1 MRDAPSP
8 PPAPPEG
15 PGPHAQVAPA
25 LPGRPRGLYA
35 AVLLFL
41 LLLGSW
47 LAWDLW
53 RERERTLELAARLVM
68 QKSQLMARAFG
79 DTFLAADYVLRD
91 VLGHVRLDRDLRYPD
106 PDADHRQG
114 IEGLLRLKA
123 ATIPVLEDVA
133 LFNRDCIFTAFAKG
147 NFYGRRSTQRFCSD
161 LQVGPGERLHMQY
174 LPVERSASKR
184 PVVVMA
190 RTVGDAQGRLLGGAL
205 AVLDLQYAQNWLASF
220 DVDPQDNLSLLDTD
234 GVLLARIPPLPQ
246 AIGQRLPPTP
256 SQLPFSELVGVDTFT
271 DPSPVDGR
279 LRVYGASRLGD
290 FPLVA
295 LVGFDRNTVLE
306 GWRHRAWQLLAG
318 YAVLCALT
326 LLMLRIQLAMLHQRE
341 ELRALATT
349 DALTGIGNRGHLMN
363 AGAQEYARARRY
375 GQELAVLMLDIDR
388 FKSINDRWGHPTGDQ
403 VIRVVAQ
410 SLRALARGQ
419 DLGGRLGGEEFA
431 LLLPATS
438 LAGARVIAERLR
450 QSVQDED
457 SVRTKAGDA
466 VRFTVSIGVAAL
478 TAQDADFDSLL
489 QRADRALYLAK
500 DSGRN
505 RVKLL
510 DSDAAAS
517 PA

>member
-1 MRDAPSP
+1 M
-8 PPAPPEG
+8 
-15 PGPHAQVAPA
+15 QVAPA
-25 LPGRPRGLYA
+25 LPARLRGLYT

-41 LLLGSW
+41 FALGSW

-53 RERERTLELAARLVM
+53 RERERTMELAARLVM
-68 QKSQLMARAFG
+68 QKSQFMARAFG
-79 DTFLAADYVLRD
+79 DTFLAADFVLRD
-91 VLGHVRLDRDLRYPD
+91 VLGHVRPERDLVHPD
-106 PDADHRQG
+106 PDSDHRQR
-114 IEGLLRLKA
+114 IEGLLRVKA

-133 LFNRDCIFTAFAKG
+133 LFNHDCIFTAFAKG
-147 NFYGRRSTQRFCSD
+147 NFYGRRSTQRFCAD

-190 RTVGDAQGRLLGGAL
+190 RTVGDAQGRLLGGAM

-246 AIGQRLPPTP
+246 AIGQRLAPTP
-256 SQLPFSELVGVDTFT
+256 TQLPFSELVGVATFT

-279 LRVYGASRLGD
+279 LRVYGVSRLGD

-295 LVGFDRNTVLE
+295 LVGFDRSTVLQ

-326 LLMLRIQLAMLHQRE
+326 LLMLRIQLAMLRQRE

-349 DALTGIGNRGHLMN
+349 DALTGIANRGQLMHI
-363 AGAQEYARARRY
+363 GAQEFARARRY
-375 GQELAVLMLDIDR
+375 GQPLSVLMLDIDR
-388 FKSINDRWGHPTGDQ
+388 FKSVNDRWGHPTGDQ

-410 SLRALARGQ
+410 TLRSLARGQ

-431 LLLPATS
+431 LLLPATP
-438 LAGARVIAERLR
+438 LAGAWAIAERLR
-450 QSVQDED
+450 QNVQDSD
-457 SVRTKAGDA
+457 SVRATDGAA

-478 TAQDADFDSLL
+478 AAQDTDFDSLL

-500 DSGRN
+500 DGGRN
-505 RVKLL
+505 RVELL
-510 DSDAAAS
+510 DSDAAAGLG
-517 PA
+517 

>member
-1 MRDAPSP
+1 M
-8 PPAPPEG
+8 
-15 PGPHAQVAPA
+15 QVAPA
-25 LPGRPRGLYA
+25 LPARLRGLYT

-41 LLLGSW
+41 FALGSW

-53 RERERTLELAARLVM
+53 RERERTMELAARLVM
-68 QKSQLMARAFG
+68 QKSQFMARAFG
-79 DTFLAADYVLRD
+79 DTFLAADFVLRD
-91 VLGHVRLDRDLRYPD
+91 VLGHVRPERDLVHPD
-106 PDADHRQG
+106 PDSDHRQR
-114 IEGLLRLKA
+114 IEGLLRVKA

-133 LFNRDCIFTAFAKG
+133 LFNHDCIFTAFAKG
-147 NFYGRRSTQRFCSD
+147 NFYGRRSTQRFCAD

-190 RTVGDAQGRLLGGAL
+190 RTVGDAQGRLLGGAM

-246 AIGQRLPPTP
+246 AIGQRLAPTP
-256 SQLPFSELVGVDTFT
+256 TQLPFSELVGVATFT

-279 LRVYGASRLGD
+279 LRVYGVSRLGD

-295 LVGFDRNTVLE
+295 LVGFDRSTVLQ

-326 LLMLRIQLAMLHQRE
+326 LLMLRIQLAMLRQRE

-349 DALTGIGNRGHLMN
+349 DALTGIANRGHLMN

-375 GQELAVLMLDIDR
+375 GQDLAVLMLDIDR
-388 FKSINDRWGHPTGDQ
+388 FKSVNDRWGHPTGDQ

-410 SLRALARGQ
+410 TLRSLARGQ

-438 LAGARVIAERLR
+438 LAGARTIAERLR
-450 QSVQDED
+450 QSVQDSE
-457 SVRTKAGDA
+457 SVRTADGEV

-478 TAQDADFDSLL
+478 AAQDAKFDSLL

-500 DSGRN
+500 DGGRN
-505 RVKLL
+505 RVELL
-510 DSDAAAS
+510 DSDAATGLG
-517 PA
+517 

>member
-1 MRDAPSP
+1 MHMRAAQTL
-8 PPAPPEG
+8 PARL
-15 PGPHAQVAPA
+15 Q
-25 LPGRPRGLYA
+25 GLYA

-41 LLLGSW
+41 LGLGSW

-53 RERERTLELAARLVM
+53 RERERSLELAARLVM
-68 QKSQLMARAFG
+68 QKSQFMDRAFG

-91 VLGHVRLDRDLRYPD
+91 VLGHVRPERDLVHPD
-106 PDADHRQG
+106 PDPDHRRR
-114 IEGLLRLKA
+114 IEGLLRVKA

-147 NFYGRRSTQRFCSD
+147 HFYGRRSTQRFCSD
-161 LQVGPGERLHMQY
+161 LHVGAGEQLHMQY
-174 LPVERSASKR
+174 LPIEKSASKR

-190 RTVGDAQGRLLGGAL
+190 RTLGDSGGRLLGGAL

-234 GVLLARIPPLPQ
+234 GVLLARVPPMPE

-256 SQLPFSELVGVDTFT
+256 TQPAFDTLTGVATFT

-279 LRVYGASRLGD
+279 VRVYGVSRLEN
-290 FPLVA
+290 FPIVA
-295 LVGFDRNTVLE
+295 LVGFDRSTVLQ

-326 LLMLRIQLAMLHQRE
+326 LLMLRFQLAMLRQRE

-349 DALTGIGNRGHLMN
+349 DALTGIANRGHLMN

-388 FKSINDRWGHPTGDQ
+388 FKSVNDRWGHPTGDQ

-410 SLRALARGQ
+410 TLRALARSQ
-419 DLGGRLGGEEFA
+419 DLSGRLGGEEFA

-450 QSVQDED
+450 QSVQDSEN
-457 SVRTKAGDA
+457 VRTKEGEA

-478 TAQDADFDSLL
+478 TAQDTDFDSLL

-500 DSGRN
+500 DGGRN
-505 RVKLL
+505 RVELL
-510 DSDAAAS
+510 DGDTATSQG
-517 PA
+517 